1 MISSLVELVS
11 IEVTVIDGI
20 WADMLTRPVMILM
33 AILALKFLKTNVQF
47 CSQHFPL
54 ALALSN

>member
-11 IEVTVIDGI
+11 IVVTVIDGI
-20 WADMLTRPVMILM
+20 WADMLIRPGMIFM
-33 AILALKFLKTNVQF
+33 AILAITNVYF